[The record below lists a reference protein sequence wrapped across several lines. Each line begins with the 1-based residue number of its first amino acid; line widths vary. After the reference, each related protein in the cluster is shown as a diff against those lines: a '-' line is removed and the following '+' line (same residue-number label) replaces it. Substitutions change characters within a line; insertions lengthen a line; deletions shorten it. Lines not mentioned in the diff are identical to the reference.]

1 MVSLRI
7 QPKQKQR
14 KYNVEKKDN
23 PRYYTTFFSSFFL
36 NEQARDYA
44 YFIDIAEST
53 VRLAG
58 GKERKLLSRQKS
70 C

>member
-14 KYNVEKKDN
+14 KYNVEKK
-23 PRYYTTFFSSFFL
+23 TIHGTIQHFFPFFL
-36 NEQARDYA
+36 NEQARDYD

-70 C
+70 R